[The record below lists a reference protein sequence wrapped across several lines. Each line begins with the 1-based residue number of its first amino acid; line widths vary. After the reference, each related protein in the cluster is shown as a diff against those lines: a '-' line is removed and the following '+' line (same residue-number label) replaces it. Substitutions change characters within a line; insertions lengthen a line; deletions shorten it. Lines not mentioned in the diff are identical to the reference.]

1 MLTKE
6 QLVKITKYKFIEK
19 YKKEPSYYT
28 LTPGRINIIGE
39 HTDYNDGLSMP
50 ATIDRWICATIS
62 KNTNKVFN
70 FHSLNYNDNLKIIS
84 CKVVQSNTVWKR
96 LVSSAI
102 NILSR
107 KYNIDIEADILIYG
121 NIPIGCGMSSSTALV
136 ISVVKTIC
144 HLFNIQLIEK
154 ELAKLCQKIENNALG
169 NSSGLL
175 DQYGIIFSKKKE
187 FMLIDFLEDSIEY
200 FSPNLHNCSWVII
213 NSQIQRELSNSA
225 YKDRVVECKQGFKM
239 IKSVYNISSIRYINF
254 KMLNILKDQ
263 SNILYRRL
271 YHVMEENN
279 RVLDLKK
286 YLLQGAVEKVG
297 EVLKES
303 HRSLSY
309 LYEVSCSEIDYI
321 IELSEHI
328 EGWYGGRIMGG
339 GFGGC
344 SIHLLNNKSLIKF
357 TNHVTKEFKS
367 MYRINP
373 EFININ
379 FA

>member
-1 MLTKE
+1 
-6 QLVKITKYKFIEK
+6 
-19 YKKEPSYYT
+19 
-28 LTPGRINIIGE
+28 
-39 HTDYNDGLSMP
+39 
-50 ATIDRWICATIS
+50 
-62 KNTNKVFN
+62 
-70 FHSLNYNDNLKIIS
+70 
-84 CKVVQSNTVWKR
+84 
-96 LVSSAI
+96 
-102 NILSR
+102 
-107 KYNIDIEADILIYG
+107 
-121 NIPIGCGMSSSTALV
+121 
-136 ISVVKTIC
+136 
-144 HLFNIQLIEK
+144 
-154 ELAKLCQKIENNALG
+154 
-169 NSSGLL
+169 
-175 DQYGIIFSKKKE
+175 
-187 FMLIDFLEDSIEY
+187 
-200 FSPNLHNCSWVII
+200 
-213 NSQIQRELSNSA
+213 
-225 YKDRVVECKQGFKM
+225 
-239 IKSVYNISSIRYINF
+239 
-254 KMLNILKDQ
+254 
-263 SNILYRRL
+263 
-271 YHVMEENN
+271 MEENN